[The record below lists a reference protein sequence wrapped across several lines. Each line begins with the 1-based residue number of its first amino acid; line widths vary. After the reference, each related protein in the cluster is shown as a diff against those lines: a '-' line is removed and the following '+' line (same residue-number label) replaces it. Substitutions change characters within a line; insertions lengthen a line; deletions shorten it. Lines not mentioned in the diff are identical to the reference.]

1 MDADTTGGKE
11 GHDRILKQF
20 AAGEA
25 DILVGTQMIVKG
37 HDFAKVTLV
46 GILAADL
53 SLNVGDYRAAER
65 TYQLLAQAAGRAGR
79 GDLAGEVVLQTYQP
93 EHYSITCAADQ
104 NYVQFYKQEILMRQ
118 MLQYPPVSHILGV
131 LVLSKDEALAT
142 SFADELADHA
152 SWHRGACTFGTVRG
166 TDRQTS
172 GCVSI
177 YDIWKIGGV

>member
-65 TYQLLAQAAGRAGR
+65 TYQLLAQAI
-79 GDLAGEVVLQTYQP
+79 LP
-93 EHYSITCAADQ
+93 EKLSCRPISRSIT
-104 NYVQFYKQEILMRQ
+104 
-118 MLQYPPVSHILGV
+118 V
-131 LVLSKDEALAT
+131 LPAQQIKTTCNFISRK
-142 SFADELADHA
+142 F
-152 SWHRGACTFGTVRG
+152 
-166 TDRQTS
+166 
-172 GCVSI
+172 
-177 YDIWKIGGV
+177 

>member
-131 LVLSKDEALAT
+131 LVLSKDESLAT
-142 SFADELADHA
+142 SFADDGP
-152 SWHRGACTFGTVRG
+152 RF
-166 TDRQTS
+166 
-172 GCVSI
+172 
-177 YDIWKIGGV
+177 